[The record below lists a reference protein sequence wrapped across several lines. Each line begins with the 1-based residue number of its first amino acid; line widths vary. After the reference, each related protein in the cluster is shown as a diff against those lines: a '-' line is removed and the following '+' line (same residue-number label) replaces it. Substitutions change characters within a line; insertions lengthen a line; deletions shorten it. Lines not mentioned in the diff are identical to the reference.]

1 MDGVSLRI
9 QPLLTIR
16 HDGLFLVTE
25 YLRLR
30 YSRKDEQVLI
40 NSKDRW
46 VTLNEHPVTERF
58 LNTKPAVKVTS

>member
-1 MDGVSLRI
+1 MMDF
-9 QPLLTIR
+9 
-16 HDGLFLVTE
+16 FLVTE

-30 YSRKDEQVLI
+30 YSGKDEQVLV

-58 LNTKPAVKVTS
+58 LNTKPAVTVAS